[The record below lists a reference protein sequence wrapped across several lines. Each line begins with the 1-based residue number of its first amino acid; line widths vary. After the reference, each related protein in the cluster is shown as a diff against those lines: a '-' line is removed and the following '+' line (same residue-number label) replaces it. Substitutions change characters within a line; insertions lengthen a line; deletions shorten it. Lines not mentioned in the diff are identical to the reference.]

1 MTTFFRLLSTIGLL
15 TAAPDQ
21 GKAVLERSIAAHG
34 GLARFEAIR
43 DWKIVAR
50 RETDSG
56 GSETYEEYLLRDQGG
71 TRTLLLKRQAESVL
85 VFGHDGSRGF
95 AVAEGTPRSDDGAEG
110 EGYYRAHGEYYL
122 RSLPFKWMDP
132 GVEVAYAG
140 AEDGF
145 ELLRVSA
152 SENVGRAWE
161 DVWVAVI
168 DRDTGLLF
176 EARLTHHRGGETW
189 MNRQR
194 NEVTEITY
202 RYSDYRDVD
211 GLQIPFRMEYVSN
224 GRKTGENVIQSIDFD
239 TGLTAEIFS
248 PRAHLR

>member
-1 MTTFFRLLSTIGLL
+1 MTTLSRGLLAISLL

-21 GKAVLERSIAAHG
+21 GKVVLEKSIAAHG

-50 RETDSG
+50 RNTDSG
-56 GSETYEEYLLRDQGG
+56 GAETYEEYLLRDQGG
-71 TRTLLLKRQAESVL
+71 TRTLLMKKQAESVL

-95 AVAEGTPRSDDGAEG
+95 AVAEGALRTDDGAEG

-132 GVEVAYAG
+132 GLEVAYAG
-140 AEDGF
+140 AEDRF
-145 ELLRVSA
+145 ELLRISA
-152 SENVGRAWE
+152 SKNVGRAWE

-168 DRDTGLLF
+168 DRDTSLLF
-176 EARLTHHRGGETW
+176 EARLTHHRGRETW
-189 MNRQR
+189 MSPQR

-202 RYSDYRDVD
+202 RYSDYRDVE
-211 GLQIPFRMEYVSN
+211 GLRIPFRMEYVSN

-239 TGLTAEIFS
+239 SGLTAEIFS
-248 PRAHLR
+248 PQAHFR